1 MIKGKASF
9 EMKIGE
15 RNYLFLCE
23 NNSPAGEV
31 YDVLGMIRSEVFKII
46 QDDEER
52 SRKQEEKS
60 EKPRGGHFDV
70 EVCENCKNSHCDC
83 EADPDFK

>member
-1 MIKGKASF
+1 MIKQKASF

-52 SRKQEEKS
+52 SKKP
-60 EKPRGGHFDV
+60 EKPCD
-70 EVCENCKNSHCDC
+70 NCKNPHCDC
-83 EADPDFK
+83 ESDPDFK